1 MTAALNGGEDYRLL
15 FTIPIG
21 YHDKFRHDFQT
32 FDIIGHLA
40 KPDVGAVI
48 VTPGGVELQIKAQ
61 GWVYF
66 TIFSDY
72 LLFIITYFYIC
83 GTNNKKSL
91 KMTEWWTS
99 LDLFMKILW
108 SIAIATSL
116 IFIIETILTF
126 IGIDHEIDA
135 DFDTSMD
142 GGFESEPSMNLY
154 TFRNLVNFLLG
165 MSWTAILLKEKIVS
179 TALLMVIAVAV
190 GVMLVAAV
198 MYMFKWLSKMQQSGN
213 IDVYKCA
220 VGCIG
225 KVYLTIPA
233 QRKGAGKVQITIN
246 EAVREYDAL
255 TDSENELKTGAS
267 IKVIEVLDSST
278 LLVEEMNSLII

>member
-1 MTAALNGGEDYRLL
+1 
-15 FTIPIG
+15 
-21 YHDKFRHDFQT
+21 
-32 FDIIGHLA
+32 
-40 KPDVGAVI
+40 
-48 VTPGGVELQIKAQ
+48 
-61 GWVYF
+61 
-66 TIFSDY
+66 
-72 LLFIITYFYIC
+72 
-83 GTNNKKSL
+83 
-91 KMTEWWTS
+91 MTEWWTS

-165 MSWTAILLKEKIVS
+165 MSWTAILLKEKIAS

>member
-1 MTAALNGGEDYRLL
+1 
-15 FTIPIG
+15 
-21 YHDKFRHDFQT
+21 
-32 FDIIGHLA
+32 
-40 KPDVGAVI
+40 
-48 VTPGGVELQIKAQ
+48 
-61 GWVYF
+61 
-66 TIFSDY
+66 
-72 LLFIITYFYIC
+72 
-83 GTNNKKSL
+83 
-91 KMTEWWTS
+91 MTEWWTS

-135 DFDTSMD
+135 DFDTGMD

-165 MSWTAILLKEKIVS
+165 MSWTAILLKEKIAS

-233 QRKGAGKVQITIN
+233 ERKGAGKVQITIN
-246 EAVREYDAL
+246 NSVREYDAL
-255 TDSENELKTGAS
+255 TDSENSLKTGSS
-267 IKVIEVLDSST
+267 IKVVEVLDPST